1 MSGAPPR
8 VLVVDDE
15 AGIRRIFS
23 TALAN
28 YGFVVDTA
36 ESSAEA
42 LRFLDRGSYDA
53 IVSDVH
59 MPSVDGVDLLG
70 LIRARVST
78 PVILMSGQ
86 PSLEGKAR
94 ALAGGAFRYMIKP
107 VMPSELRVVLESASG
122 AHRPAP
128 TAKHLSCNPQRQ

>member
-1 MSGAPPR
+1 

-23 TALAN
+23 TALTN

-36 ESSAEA
+36 DSSPEA
-42 LRFLDRGSYDA
+42 LRFLDRGTYDA

-59 MPSVDGVDLLG
+59 MPGVDGVDLLG

-78 PVILMSGQ
+78 PVILMSGR
-86 PSLEGKAR
+86 PSLEGKVR

-107 VMPSELRVVLESASG
+107 VMPSELRIVLESAIGTDRAAAERSL
-122 AHRPAP
+122 
-128 TAKHLSCNPQRQ
+128 TAVHLSCHPQRQ